1 MRNAGI
7 FLLFGLL
14 LTVVP
19 SFAEP
24 SICNALAGNLV
35 LNCGFEL
42 PYAGDGNVPTDWNG
56 SQFTGFEDVVDD
68 PVNSGLQSMRIAND
82 EFQSGEPLFNG
93 AAIMSQSFT
102 DTPGQTYTFDFYLY
116 NADPNGPEEQFQA
129 FWGPSSNPTSVTPL
143 FVDTGSAPESWV
155 LESFVVTGTGS
166 DTITFTSYNTPSYYY
181 LDDVSLVSNAVST
194 VPEPSTLIPTMVGLI
209 VVLFSA
215 RQATKRSA
223 RREPLSAK

>member
-7 FLLFGLL
+7 SLLGGLL

-19 SFAEP
+19 SFSSP
-24 SICNALAGNLV
+24 SVCNGVAGNLV

-42 PYAGDGNVPTDWNG
+42 PYAGDGSVPTDWTG
-56 SQFTGFEDVVDD
+56 SQFTSFEDVVND

-82 EFQSGEPLFNG
+82 EFQGGEPLFNG

-116 NADPNGPEEQFQA
+116 NGTPNGNEEQFQA
-129 FWGPSSNPTSVTPL
+129 FWGPSSNPTSLTPL
-143 FVDTGSAPESWV
+143 FVNTGSAPASWV
-155 LESFVVTGTGS
+155 LESFAVTGTGS
-166 DTITFTSYNTPSYYY
+166 DTITFTSYNTPSFYY
-181 LDDVSLVSNAVST
+181 LDDVSLVSNGVSA
-194 VPEPSTLIPTMVGLI
+194 VPEPSTLIPMAALI